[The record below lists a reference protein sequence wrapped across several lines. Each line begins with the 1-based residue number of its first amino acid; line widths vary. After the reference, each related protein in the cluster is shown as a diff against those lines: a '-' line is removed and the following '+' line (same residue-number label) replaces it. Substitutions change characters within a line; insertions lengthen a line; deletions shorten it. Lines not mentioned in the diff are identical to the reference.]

1 MSIFSLLAP
10 SVSHR
15 FLAAFWFDR
24 IPVPTSVLDIGF
36 QRIHGLSRQVDVT
49 EYSEGGE
56 NLRNRY
62 FTDKIRHGSLVLER
76 GVMPITPLSI
86 MFNRQLASGK
96 VTYFN
101 VVISL
106 FDPEFVPLS
115 NWVVMKALPVRWQTG
130 DLDANSNQVLI
141 NTLELRYQDMLPIGV
156 RL

>member
-1 MSIFSLLAP
+1 MDSAAFFEP

-15 FLAAFWFDR
+15 FTATFWFSH
-24 IPVPTSVLDIGF
+24 IPVPSILDVCF
-36 QRIHGLSRQVDVT
+36 QRIHGLSREMGVT

-62 FTDKIRHGSLVLER
+62 FANKIRHGSLVLER
-76 GVMPITPLSI
+76 GVMPVTPLSL
-86 MFNRQLASGK
+86 MFNRQLLAGK

-101 VVISL
+101 AVISL
-106 FDPEFVPLS
+106 FDPALVPLT

-130 DLDANSNQVLI
+130 DLDANSNRVLI
-141 NTLELRYQDMLPIGV
+141 NTLELRYQDMIPLGV